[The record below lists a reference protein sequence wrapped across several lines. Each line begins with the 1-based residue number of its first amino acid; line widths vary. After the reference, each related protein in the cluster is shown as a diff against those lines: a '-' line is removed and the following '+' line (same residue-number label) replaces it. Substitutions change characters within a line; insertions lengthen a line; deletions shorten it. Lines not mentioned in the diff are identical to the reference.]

1 MQPAVPPNSMQPD
14 SDFFQPRSA
23 PRQHPALNGPV
34 FEWHAEYSVGV
45 GVLDEHHRHI
55 FHLLNRIYETLLLQ
69 QGRAAL
75 AYLLDELIVYTRS
88 HFAGEELLMKCFA
101 YPDGPSHELEHMR
114 LVRALLEFRE
124 QFADGHENL
133 VTPLLEFMEGRLIRH
148 IVTTDC
154 RYSAFFAER
163 GAKP

>member
-14 SDFFQPRSA
+14 PDFFQSRSA

-55 FHLLNRIYETLLLQ
+55 FHLLNRISETLLLQ

-88 HFAGEELLMKCFA
+88 HFAGEELLMNCFA
-101 YPDGPSHELEHMR
+101 YPDCLPHELEHAR

-124 QFADGHENL
+124 QFADGHEDL

-148 IVTTDC
+148 IVTTDR